1 MLTALAGG
9 RVILSLEGG
18 YNVTSISHAMTMC
31 TKSLLGDPLPPLA
44 LHRASSP
51 SAVTSIKNV
60 IRTQAKYWSAL
71 CFQVALPQERVLKTR
86 PLEGNSKVVLN
97 LSGSQPQE
105 DKDGAQIKFGNK
117 EETERER
124 NVSPSFREGYDN
136 VASSNDLC
144 HKLSESLSKLC
155 LEEKQMDPV
164 CSDISPSPVELSRYS
179 SPVSLSTDIDSQC
192 CSKSSSSNFKESSSD
207 DMPVDKESPIFTLT
221 QACSISPIKFNSP
234 TKLSFSDDGYKSE
247 EQSDVTFHEGTVI
260 SPTVITE
267 NGIVNAADGENT
279 NRNDCTCGSQQGQ
292 STDTSEGA
300 SSGPSHAQGQQTLTS
315 YLSENMQ
322 VSFVSFFTLYVAP

>member
-1 MLTALAGG
+1 LTALAGG

-44 LHRASSP
+44 LHRASCP

-60 IRTQAKYWSAL
+60 IRTQARYWSAL

-86 PLEGNSKVVLN
+86 PLDGKSKVALN
-97 LSGSQPQE
+97 SSGSHAQK

-117 EETERER
+117 EETERESK
-124 NVSPSFREGYDN
+124 VSPSSTKGYD
-136 VASSNDLC
+136 VTSANDMC
-144 HKLSESLSKLC
+144 NKLSESLSKLC
-155 LEEKQMDPV
+155 LEEKQTDPL
-164 CSDISPSPVELSRYS
+164 CSEISPSPVELSRYS
-179 SPVSLSTDIDSQC
+179 SPISLSTDIESQC

-207 DMPVDKESPIFTLT
+207 EMPVDKESPILTLT
-221 QACSISPIKFNSP
+221 QACSISPIKYNSP

-260 SPTVITE
+260 SPMVITE
-267 NGIVNAADGENT
+267 NGTVNAADAENT
-279 NRNDCTCGSQQGQ
+279 NRNDCTCGRQQGQ
-292 STDTSEGA
+292 STDTGEGS
-300 SSGPSHAQGQQTLTS
+300 SSGSSHTQGQQTLTG

-322 VSFVSFFTLYVAP
+322 VSFISFFTLYGAT